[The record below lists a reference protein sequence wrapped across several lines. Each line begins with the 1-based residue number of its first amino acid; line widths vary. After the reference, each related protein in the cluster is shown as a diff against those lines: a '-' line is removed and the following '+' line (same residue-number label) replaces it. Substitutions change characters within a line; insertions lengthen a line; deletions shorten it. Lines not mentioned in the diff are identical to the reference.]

1 MEHNYNKGSEW
12 RKWDL
17 HIHTPSSIEQKYGDK
32 FDQFIDALERL
43 PKEVKVIGITDYY
56 FIDGYEKVMGYKKNG
71 RLANIDKIF
80 PILEF
85 RIDTFGSGNE
95 NKLQKINLHILFD
108 VDESNLAQEINKIK
122 TEFIGLIPIST
133 LEEHRTKM
141 LSIQNFI
148 DAGGNDLKRGFESMI
163 PHTEKVF
170 EIIRSKTWIN
180 KTFLFAGYKEWSNLA
195 KNQQLKPIKQKLYN
209 DVDAFLSASP
219 KESFLGCQTWLNEFG
234 TKKLL
239 QSRDI
244 HSFDVLDTANKN
256 HAGEYIDSTKYYCD
270 TWIKADATFEGLKQI
285 ISEPEERVRIQD
297 SNPNN
302 EKRLYN
308 VIEKVIL
315 IDKSGKKR
323 FSTQEIGFNPNL
335 NAIIGGKSSGKSLLM
350 HMIAKE
356 LGNITDNKDYSEI
369 LTDVEI
375 EVFYADN
382 IEEKS
387 SAEDKRIVEF
397 LPQLHIEKIVRNKSE
412 TRKSID
418 GSTRYFNKFI
428 EDLIRQNENINRC
441 FTSHQEIIKQATA
454 RINESITKW
463 MEFDK
468 DFTREKKELQP
479 LGDKTAIN
487 GEIKRINEQI
497 KLITENTGL
506 TEIELVQYTQLT
518 GSNKYNVLVVSRLN
532 EELSELRRLF
542 HYANKDVLQQI
553 KQSLSF
559 KTNTPTT
566 LALYDKFVSELPEVI
581 QPKIDSFIAE
591 VNSKG
596 KEIVSSIEEIKKT
609 ISENN
614 KLLKPLL
621 DKNKL
626 QEEIK
631 LLENKLTS
639 EKKKITDIE
648 NKEATINDIKNNRDT
663 IDLIEDYTLIVNSY
677 AALKDN
683 ITSSM
688 AVQWE
693 NSKANLTLS
702 ANSIF
707 DSSMFTNTIGTVI
720 NIRSYLETQFAGCG
734 FNSSEY
740 KFINENH
747 ISNIQSIWEKCTAD
761 ENRFDN
767 FKGYGNTEKL
777 LRAIFEDCFYI
788 DYDIKKGNDSLQ
800 KMSEGKKGIVILQ
813 LYLSL
818 SKADCPILIDQPED
832 NLDNRTVYIELNDYI
847 KSSKQKRQI
856 IMVSHNANLV
866 VNTDAENVIVA
877 NQSGEDGKENKE
889 FQFEYVNG
897 ALENTSPLDLGQ
909 NGILYQQGIRE
920 HVCEVLEGGTEA
932 FKKREEKYHIK

>member
-17 HIHTPSSIEQKYGDK
+17 HFHTPSSYDYQDGSVTNQKIIDEMLANNISVVAITDHHTIDVDRIIDLQKLAKGKITILPGIECCSELGGSESIH
-32 FDQFIDALERL
+32 F
-43 PKEVKVIGITDYY
+43 IGIFSENSDIESIWTKIQGKHNLTKADILSKGNDRIICK
-56 FIDGYEKVMGYKKNG
+56 FEETCQTIIELGGVVSVHAGKKTNSIESIKNN
-71 RLANIDKIF
+71 LLVKQEHKQELLSKYIN
-80 PILEF
+80 ILE
-85 RIDTFGSGNE
+85 IG
-95 NKLQKINLHILFD
+95 
-108 VDESNLAQEINKIK
+108 K
-122 TEFIGLIPIST
+122 TED
-133 LEEHRTKM
+133 E
-141 LSIQNFI
+141 
-148 DAGGNDLKRGFESMI
+148 NDYK
-163 PHTEKVF
+163 TKVF
-170 EIIRSKTWIN
+170 PAIGFSLPIVICSDNHNIN
-180 KTFLFAGYKEWSNLA
+180 SYDFKENL
-195 KNQQLKPIKQKLYN
+195 
-209 DVDAFLSASP
+209 
-219 KESFLGCQTWLNEFG
+219 
-234 TKKLL
+234 
-239 QSRDI
+239 
-244 HSFDVLDTANKN
+244 
-256 HAGEYIDSTKYYCD
+256 
-270 TWIKADATFEGLKQI
+270 WIKADATFEGLKQI
-285 ISEPEERVRIQD
+285 ISEPEERVKIQD

-308 VIEKVIL
+308 IIEKVKL
-315 IDKSGKKR
+315 IDKSDKKR
-323 FSTQEIGFNPNL
+323 FPTQEIGFNPNL

-497 KLITENTGL
+497 KLITENAGL
-506 TEIELVQYTQLT
+506 TEDELVQYTQLT
-518 GSNKYNVLVVSRLN
+518 VSNKYNTLRVSCLN
-532 EELSELRRLF
+532 EELSELRRLV
-542 HYANKDVLQQI
+542 HYANRDVLQQI
-553 KQSLSF
+553 KQSLIF

-566 LALYDKFVSELPEVI
+566 LALYNKFVSELPEVI

-596 KEIVSSIEEIKKT
+596 QEIVSSIEEHSKT

-614 KLLKPLL
+614 KLLEPLL

-683 ITSSM
+683 ITNSM

-720 NIRSYLETQFAGCG
+720 DLRSYLETQFAGCG
-734 FNSSEY
+734 FNSNEY

-747 ISNIQSIWEKCTAD
+747 ISNIKSIWEKCTAD
-761 ENRFDN
+761 ENRFAN
-767 FKGYGNTEKL
+767 FKGYGNIEKL

-847 KSSKQKRQI
+847 KRSKQRRQI

-866 VNTDAENVIVA
+866 VNTDAENIIVA
-877 NQSGEDGKENKE
+877 NQSGEDGKDNKD

-897 ALENTSPLDLGQ
+897 ALENTSPLDRAQ
-909 NGILYQQGIRE
+909 KGILYQQGIRE

-932 FKKREEKYHIK
+932 FKKREEKYHLK